1 MASPPPDTPRR
12 ARADPLVAKEE
23 AAAAAEAA
31 RIGGRVPPAAD
42 GPALEPLYEAGE
54 GEEDGWELAEAELV
68 ENASHGDGHGEP
80 ELDAF
85 SPEREADRA
94 TAVYGETDEFR
105 STETDDH

>member
-1 MASPPPDTPRR
+1 MASPDADRPRG
-12 ARADPLVAKEE
+12 AREDPLVVKEE

-42 GPALEPLYEAGE
+42 DPALEPLYQAGE
-54 GEEDGWELAEAELV
+54 GEQEGWELAEAELA
-68 ENASHGDGHGEP
+68 ENASHGDGHGHP

-94 TAVYGETDEFR
+94 TAVYGEADEFR
-105 STETDDH
+105 STETDEY